1 MTKSKAIL
9 GTVII
14 IFLLGMGAFSGQ
26 CAEEGSNSGIVSVAV
41 LDFQASGAKL
51 AELGPQIAVLIS
63 ARLSNVENL
72 ILVER
77 QELGKLLNE
86 VELGASGT
94 IKPETA
100 AKIGSLTGVKVLV
113 TGRVFETGSSL
124 TLVAKIMG
132 TETSRV
138 YGEEMSIPGP
148 DYLKEGAAGLAK
160 KISNTILTKSNT
172 LVAKTETQEDL
183 IAILQKATKGKK
195 LPSITVSIQERHF
208 GQPAVD
214 PSAETEFI
222 TVLQQLGFTVIDP
235 AKSVQKPEVLI
246 NGEGFSEFAMRK
258 GNLVTC
264 KGRLEIRA
272 FRAETGALIFADRQI
287 ESAVDLSERIAGKA
301 ALQNAASKL
310 LLRMTPK
317 L

>member
-1 MTKSKAIL
+1 MTKSKAVL
-9 GTVII
+9 GMVI

-26 CAEEGSNSGIVSVAV
+26 CAEGPPNRAIISVAV

-51 AELGPQIAVLIS
+51 AELGPQTAVLIN
-63 ARLSNVENL
+63 ANLSHVDNL

-77 QELGKLLNE
+77 QELEKLFNE
-86 VELGASGT
+86 MELGATGT

-100 AKIGSLTGVKVLV
+100 AKIGSLTGAKVIV
-113 TGRVFETGSSL
+113 TGRVFETGATL

-138 YGEEMSIPGP
+138 YGEEISIPGP
-148 DYLKEGAAGLAK
+148 DYLRDGANGLAK
-160 KISNTILTKSNT
+160 KISNTILTKSAT
-172 LVAKTETQEDL
+172 LVAKPETQEDL
-183 IAILQKATKGKK
+183 VAALQKAIKGKK
-195 LPSITVSIQERHF
+195 LTSITVSIQERHF
-208 GQPAVD
+208 GQPAID
-214 PSAETEFI
+214 PAAETEFI
-222 TVLQQLGFTVIDP
+222 TVLSQLGFTIIDP
-235 AKSVQKPEVLI
+235 SKSAQKPDVLI

-264 KGRLEIRA
+264 KSRLEIKA

-287 ESAVDLSERIAGKA
+287 ESAIDLSERIAGKA
-301 ALQNAASKL
+301 ALQKAASKL